1 MIPAWLLLWDD
12 DSSMYQQLPDT
23 FVRLESERANVVEGR
38 VAWPSRVVARMIA
51 KWIEC
56 VVPGDKSRWEI
67 VWLD

>member
-1 MIPAWLLLWDD
+1 
-12 DSSMYQQLPDT
+12 MYQQLPDT

-56 VVPGDKSRWEI
+56 VVPGDKSKLEI

>member
-1 MIPAWLLLWDD
+1 MIPVWLLWDD
-12 DSSMYQQLPDT
+12 DSSKYQQFPDT
-23 FVRLESERANVVEGR
+23 FVRLESGRANVVEGR

-56 VVPGDKSRWEI
+56 VVPGDKSKLEI